1 MKLKRV
7 RDTTEKK
14 VLRWTNSLWKICQVY
29 TDWTNFNVRNDTT
42 KERENFDNA
51 SVFWPQRKELPEED
65 NIGVYDTFVAENY
78 GTPEDT
84 FTATYIFYD
93 YDEETVLK
101 SWTVDDYGTPVAPA
115 DPTRTWYTFTGREPE
130 VWAITKNTDY
140 VAQYEI
146 NQYTVTINTTDA
158 TMWTVDE
165 TEVTVDYG
173 TEISA
178 DNNVLTIW
186 DTEITATAEIW
197 YEFVN
202 WTVWADSL
210 PASVGGDMTITANFQ
225 AEQQEEE
232 PWE

>member
-1 MKLKRV
+1 MQLKRV
-7 RDTTEKK
+7 RDTTQKK
-14 VLRWTNSLWKICQVY
+14 ILWWTNSLGKMCQVY

-42 KERENFDNA
+42 KEWESFDNA
-51 SVFWPQRKELPEED
+51 SVFWPVWKELPEED
-65 NIGVYDTFVAENY
+65 NIWVYDTFEPTNY

-84 FTATYIFYD
+84 FTATYAFYD

-101 SWTVDDYGTPVAPA
+101 SWTVEDYGTPVTPA
-115 DPTRTWYTFTGREPE
+115 DPTRTWYTFTGWEPE
-130 VWAITKNTDY
+130 VWPITKNVGY

-146 NQYTVTINTTDA
+146 NEYTATITTTDD

-165 TEVTVDYG
+165 TEVTADYG

-186 DTEITATAEIW
+186 DTEITATAETW

-202 WTVWADSL
+202 WTVWGDSL
-210 PASVGGDMTITANFQ
+210 PATLSADITITANFQ
-225 AEQQEEE
+225 AVQPGE
-232 PWE
+232 